1 MTKIKIIIDLTRSMK
16 IIYRKFVEILSVM
29 TEDWND
35 CANSDISM
43 REISRKAKM
52 SDRITNVIITLHT
65 VTVVAYCM
73 SIILADVDV
82 TDTTKEL
89 LLINKLEIPFDINT
103 QSMYRIV
110 LIIEFLL
117 MIFCG
122 WATGVTNCLLL
133 TLVSKKSF
141 IYIGSPS

>member
-16 IIYRKFVEILSVM
+16 IIYRKFVEILSVI

-73 SIILADVDV
+73 GIILADVDV

-89 LLINKLEIPFDINT
+89 PLINKLEIPFDINT
-103 QSMYRIV
+103 QSTYRIV

-122 WATGVTNCLLL
+122 WAAGITNSLLL
-133 TLVSKKSF
+133 TLVS
-141 IYIGSPS
+141 

>member
-1 MTKIKIIIDLTRSMK
+1 MK
-16 IIYRKFVEILSVM
+16 IIYRKFVEILSMM

-35 CANSDISM
+35 CASSDISM
-43 REISRKAKM
+43 REISRKAKI

-73 SIILADVDV
+73 GIILADVDV

-89 LLINKLEIPFDINT
+89 PLINKLEIPFDINT
-103 QSMYRIV
+103 QSTYRIV

-122 WATGVTNCLLL
+122 WAAGITNSLLL
-133 TLVSKKSF
+133 TLVS
-141 IYIGSPS
+141 

>member
-1 MTKIKIIIDLTRSMK
+1 MTKIKIIIDLTQSMK
-16 IIYRKFVEILSVM
+16 ITYRKFIEILSVM

-73 SIILADVDV
+73 GIILADVDV

-89 LLINKLEIPFDINT
+89 PLINKLEIPFDINT
-103 QSMYRIV
+103 QSTYRIV

-122 WATGVTNCLLL
+122 WAAGITNSLLL
-133 TLVSKKSF
+133 TLVS
-141 IYIGSPS
+141 